1 MYNNVHK
8 KSFLFIPNPF
18 YKTYTFSDKSLY
30 KINISNPGS
39 LTENPIT
46 PKKIIKNKIK
56 LNFIFIFFLILVVT
70 IILVLIK
77 FTFNSNIKAGIY
89 NRNRDA
95 IEDLNYISENLTEYL
110 NISDKSIPFNNMKH
124 AILLLSSYGIDYLN
138 NFLAQFNNDKR
149 FDIYIH
155 LDGKS
160 KMDVDNHSKIIISN
174 IKYLGHIKNPKR
186 FSIEMVDVMYEL
198 LIIANKSHYYDYYHF
213 LSESCYLVKSLNKFY
228 NFFVKNNLNSYLEYG
243 IDKYFL
249 YKKRSNFLY
258 KGSQWMSLHNNI
270 VKKLINNKEL
280 YEKYKAELKNKIIQT
295 KKGAPDECIFHNI
308 IIRDIC
314 MGIRKNY
321 NIINNNLRFIKW
333 RKGENSPIYLD
344 VDNVSEDEINYI
356 KSKMLIIRKIDYKN
370 PKGIKLINK
379 AMINKYI

>member
-1 MYNNVHK
+1 MHNNVHK

-30 KINISNPGS
+30 KINISIPGS

-56 LNFIFIFFLILVVT
+56 LNFIFIFFLILVVS

-77 FTFNSNIKAGIY
+77 FTFNSNIKTGIY

-198 LIIANKSHYYDYYHF
+198 LIIANKAHYYDYYHF

-243 IDKYFL
+243 IDKYF
-249 YKKRSNFLY
+249 
-258 KGSQWMSLHNNI
+258 
-270 VKKLINNKEL
+270 
-280 YEKYKAELKNKIIQT
+280 
-295 KKGAPDECIFHNI
+295 
-308 IIRDIC
+308 
-314 MGIRKNY
+314 
-321 NIINNNLRFIKW
+321 
-333 RKGENSPIYLD
+333 
-344 VDNVSEDEINYI
+344 
-356 KSKMLIIRKIDYKN
+356 
-370 PKGIKLINK
+370 
-379 AMINKYI
+379 